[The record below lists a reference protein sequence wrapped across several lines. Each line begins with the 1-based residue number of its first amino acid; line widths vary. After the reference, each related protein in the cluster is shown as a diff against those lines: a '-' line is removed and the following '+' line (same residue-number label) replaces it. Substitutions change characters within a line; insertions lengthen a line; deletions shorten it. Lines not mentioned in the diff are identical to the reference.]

1 MFICKARICLS
12 KNYNKNFRLGTKN
25 YNTNFRLGT
34 KNYNKNLRVGTK
46 NYNKILRVGT
56 KNCNKNLR
64 VELKDFATGGNHTLF
79 YSRMLVETR
88 VRFCLNLT
96 NPGFINYTKN
106 HSYFEILIIMSI

>member
-1 MFICKARICLS
+1 L
-12 KNYNKNFRLGTKN
+12 
-25 YNTNFRLGT
+25 RLGT

-46 NYNKILRVGT
+46 NF
-56 KNCNKNLR
+56 NKNIDKNYKKQ
-64 VELKDFATGGNHTLF
+64 LKDFATGGNHTLF

-106 HSYFEILIIMSI
+106 HSYFEISIKT